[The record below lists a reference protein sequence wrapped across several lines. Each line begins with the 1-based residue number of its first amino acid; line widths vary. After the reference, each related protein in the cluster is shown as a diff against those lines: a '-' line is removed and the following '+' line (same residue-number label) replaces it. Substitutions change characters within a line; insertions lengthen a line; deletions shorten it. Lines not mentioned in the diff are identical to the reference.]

1 MNPLVIEQLLSQ
13 AFPQAKVQV
22 QDYTGG
28 GDHFQA
34 LVVSPDFEGKNLVQ
48 QHQMV
53 YAALGDLLQARV
65 HALALQTYTPTQW
78 ENLP

>member
-1 MNPLVIEQLLSQ
+1 MDPTVIEQLLRNH
-13 AFPQAKVQV
+13 FPAANIQV
-22 QDYTGG
+22 QDFTGG

-53 YAALGDLLQARV
+53 YAALGGMLQQQI
-65 HALALQTYTPTQW
+65 HALALQTYTPAQW
-78 ENLP
+78 EQLQ

>member
-1 MNPLVIEQLLSQ
+1 MDPTVIEQLLRNH
-13 AFPQAKVQV
+13 FPTANIKVQ
-22 QDYTGG
+22 DFTGG

-53 YAALGDLLQARV
+53 YAALGGLLQQQI
-65 HALALQTYTPTQW
+65 HALALQTYTPAQW
-78 ENLP
+78 EQLQ

>member
-1 MNPLVIEQLLSQ
+1 MDPTVIEQLLRNH
-13 AFPQAKVQV
+13 FPTANIQV
-22 QDYTGG
+22 RDFTGG

-53 YAALGDLLQARV
+53 YAALGGMLQQQI
-65 HALALQTYTPTQW
+65 HALALQTYTPAQW
-78 ENLP
+78 EQLQ